1 MHKNNIIHNLEHVIS
16 RNETVLNREKK
27 KKKEE
32 DWDVLWISDEQL
44 T

>member
-27 KKKEE
+27 KKKKKIEMFCE
-32 DWDVLWISDEQL
+32 FQMNN
-44 T
+44 

>member
-16 RNETVLNREKK
+16 RNETVFNREKK
-27 KKKEE
+27 KKE
-32 DWDVLWISDEQL
+32 DQDDLWISDEQL

>member
-16 RNETVLNREKK
+16 SNETVLNREKK